1 MRKIPRT
8 MSTQHP
14 DNAKVPEWNQGEAIS
29 GENEII
35 EAYLAFSRYGV
46 EEVMWDAEGKDVDT
60 HVVRKLL
67 SQYPEFFRHRILGKD
82 IFLTYR
88 VPNPKIEGA
97 ERKVFAETLNTI
109 PITYD
114 LAEKFYGENP
124 NPPVFE
130 VILPFTTSYEEL
142 IAVIKFY
149 EKVIVNSDN
158 TKLVDDTYV
167 KDIIGETNPKKIEV
181 IPLIEDRD
189 SMLRIDTIVGKYIEI
204 ERPPYLR
211 VFLARSDPAMNYGLL
226 SAVLSVKYALSRLSK
241 MEKIYGVKIFPL
253 LGVGSLP
260 FRGHFSPYNV
270 ENTLNEYRGIYTFT
284 VQSAFKYDYEDDLVI
299 SAIKKVNGTNVTE
312 KIELSEEDEEIIS
325 NVTRKYTQGYQN
337 KIEAL
342 ADVINKVALL
352 LPRRRA
358 RKLHIG
364 LFGYSRSTGKVTLPR
379 AISFVGSLYTIGIP
393 PEIIGL
399 SSLSKMTDQELN
411 AIFNNYKYL
420 KNDLQF
426 AARFVNFEALQLLKD
441 IWNIDAEVVK
451 AIKEDIDYAENSLGI
466 RIGESDYMSK
476 KHVLLST
483 LALLSI
489 KEGKLDEAKTYIKEM
504 AIVRRA
510 IG

>member
-1 MRKIPRT
+1 MVFNLFFAYALQMRKIPRT

-241 MEKIYGVKIFPL
+241 MEKI
-253 LGVGSLP
+253 
-260 FRGHFSPYNV
+260 
-270 ENTLNEYRGIYTFT
+270 
-284 VQSAFKYDYEDDLVI
+284 A
-299 SAIKKVNGTNVTE
+299 
-312 KIELSEEDEEIIS
+312 
-325 NVTRKYTQGYQN
+325 
-337 KIEAL
+337 
-342 ADVINKVALL
+342 
-352 LPRRRA
+352 
-358 RKLHIG
+358 
-364 LFGYSRSTGKVTLPR
+364 
-379 AISFVGSLYTIGIP
+379 
-393 PEIIGL
+393 
-399 SSLSKMTDQELN
+399 
-411 AIFNNYKYL
+411 
-420 KNDLQF
+420 
-426 AARFVNFEALQLLKD
+426 
-441 IWNIDAEVVK
+441 
-451 AIKEDIDYAENSLGI
+451 
-466 RIGESDYMSK
+466 
-476 KHVLLST
+476 
-483 LALLSI
+483 
-489 KEGKLDEAKTYIKEM
+489 
-504 AIVRRA
+504 
-510 IG
+510 